1 MMFTNPSREDAWSLT
16 RDEKVSMTFLTTTV
30 SALAEAKDDLKDR
43 LSKIEGGTEL
53 MDRLVA
59 DSGKLLTEVRR
70 TIPEKQ
76 RVSMANT
83 AKDFEIRLVPKLTPT
98 RTTVVCQKEDFR
110 KLVDA
115 AQIKCRECVEDCDGC
130 KRCDLYQLLT
140 VVLPLDCYEGTMLC
154 PYNMA
159 EWGN

>member
-1 MMFTNPSREDAWSLT
+1 MMFTNPSRDDAWSLT

-53 MDRLVA
+53 MERLVA

-98 RTTVVCQKEDFR
+98 RTTVV
-110 KLVDA
+110 
-115 AQIKCRECVEDCDGC
+115 
-130 KRCDLYQLLT
+130 
-140 VVLPLDCYEGTMLC
+140 
-154 PYNMA
+154 
-159 EWGN
+159 